1 MIEFPFDVDRLIQ
14 ICREAGVD
22 KIGIFGSMAR
32 WDWNADSDIDVL
44 VRFPDDIHIGL
55 LGMVH
60 LKNELTE
67 ALGRNVDLGTERQ
80 LDPYLRDEILHE
92 LVTVFEE

>member
-1 MIEFPFDVDRLIQ
+1 MLTDSSKSVERH
-14 ICREAGVD
+14 VD
-22 KIGIFGSMAR
+22 KIGIFGWMAHV
-32 WDWNADSDIDVL
+32 DWNADSDIDIL
-44 VRFPDDIHIGL
+44 VRFPSDMHIGL
-55 LGMVH
+55 LDTVH

-92 LVTVFEE
+92 MVFILENQITSRN